1 MKRLLFILTV
11 LSSPVVFG
19 AAAAEAGCCREER
32 IACREERREERI
44 EERRRCLDELREE
57 RRRKF
62 DELRNCREER
72 RQSRVC
78 RT

>member
-1 MKRLLFILTV
+1 MKRLLFVLTI

-19 AAAAEAGCCREER
+19 ASAAEAGCCLEGCREER

-44 EERRRCLDELREE
+44 EERRR
-57 RRRKF
+57 KF

-72 RQSRVC
+72 RQSRIC

>member
-19 AAAAEAGCCREER
+19 AAAAEAGCCLEGCREER

-44 EERRRCLDELREE
+44 EERRRKLD
-57 RRRKF
+57 K
-62 DELRNCREER
+62 LRNCREER